1 MDDFGTHEFRTLA
14 LKQEDEL
21 VAFATIGWAKNA
33 PTSKAMVELLY
44 LARKGDRGDAHKE
57 TGRCLLQALMAAC
70 SRQKVLVS
78 DGFIVAAPSEKLV
91 GW

>member
-1 MDDFGTHEFRTLA
+1 MLRSGPMPKKSRC
-14 LKQEDEL
+14 
-21 VAFATIGWAKNA
+21 
-33 PTSKAMVELLY
+33 